1 MQLSIDYYDVIFF
14 WPILFDFLNDNF
26 LPRCILAW
34 NFFFITQSFIDIG
47 SWLRWKVWKL
57 QRLEIV
63 SPIHSNYLKC
73 WLAQASSESNYL
85 RAFE

>member
-14 WPILFDFLNDNF
+14 WQILFDFLNDNF

-47 SWLRWKVWKL
+47 SWLLRKL
-57 QRLEIV
+57 GKSQILEIV
-63 SPIHSNYLKC
+63 LPIHSYDFES
-73 WLAQASSESNYL
+73 WFAQNPSEPNDL
-85 RAFE
+85 CAFE